1 MTMGEATMAGDGPVG
16 EAGHVRRIAAG
27 TIGNVL
33 EWYDFAVY
41 GYLAATIG
49 RQFFPSEDPTASLL
63 AALAVFAVGFLMR
76 PIGGVVIGHIG
87 DRYGRRLAL
96 LVSVAGMAVPT
107 VVIGVLP
114 GYDTIG
120 LAAPILLVVLRMVQ
134 GMSVGGEYVGSMVFL
149 VESAPAGRR
158 GIYGAFAGVGA
169 VGGILLGSASA
180 TLLAALLPAEVI
192 EAWAWRLPFLAGLGL
207 AVVGFVLRRELGEP
221 AAAPHEHARLPVVE
235 AVREH
240 PWAVLRIAGLS
251 VFNAVGFYVSFVYV
265 ATWLQ
270 TEDGLDEAAAL
281 EVNTL
286 NMVILLFV
294 IVGFCRLS
302 DRIGRKPILDGA
314 AIGFMVLGWPLFWLM
329 HQGGVV
335 PAFLGQLGLVAMVGT
350 LGVLPTTMVEAVAGR
365 VRVSA
370 IALGYNL
377 TLGIIGGT
385 APLVAAWLIDE
396 TGDPL
401 APGFFVAAAGAVSF
415 VALRFFKETAG
426 RPLQP

>member
-1 MTMGEATMAGDGPVG
+1 MTMGEATIAREGPAH

-27 TIGNVL
+27 AIGNVL

-49 RQFFPSEDPTASLL
+49 RQFFPSEDPAASLL
-63 AALAVFAVGFLMR
+63 SAFAVFAVGFLMR
-76 PIGGVVIGHIG
+76 PIGGILIGHIG
-87 DRYGRRLAL
+87 DRHGRRIAL
-96 LVSVAGMAVPT
+96 IVSVAGMAVPT
-107 VVIGVLP
+107 VMIGVLP
-114 GYDTIG
+114 GYDAIG
-120 LAAPILLVVLRMVQ
+120 LAAPILLVLLRMVQ

-149 VESAPAGRR
+149 VESAPADRR
-158 GIYGAFAGVGA
+158 GVYGAFAGVGA

-180 TLLAALLPAEVI
+180 TLLAALLPAEAI
-192 EAWAWRLPFLAGLGL
+192 EAWAWRLPFLAGLVL
-207 AVVGFVLRRELGEP
+207 AIVGFVLRREMAEP
-221 AAAPHEHARLPVVE
+221 AAAPREHTRLPIVE

-240 PWAVLRIAGLS
+240 PWAILRIAGLS

-270 TEDGLDEAAAL
+270 TEDGLGEATAL

-302 DRIGRKPILDGA
+302 DRIGRKPILTGA
-314 AIGFMVLGWPLFWLM
+314 AIGFMVLGVPLFWLM
-329 HQGGVV
+329 DRGDVV
-335 PAFLGQLGLVAMVGT
+335 SAFLGQLGLVAMVGA
-350 LGVLPTTMVEAVAGR
+350 LGVMPTAMVETVAGR
-365 VRVSA
+365 VRVTA

-377 TLGIIGGT
+377 TLGFVGGT

-415 VALRFFKETAG
+415 VAIRFFNETAG